1 MSTMDYVEDTINN
14 KINQYR
20 IQATKDN
27 ADVLDK
33 AFFNCGI
40 AVLEDLKKDLEM

>member
-1 MSTMDYVEDTINN
+1 MDYVQDTIDN
-14 KINQYR
+14 KIDEYR
-20 IQATKDN
+20 VCANNED